1 MLRDTKGIEH
11 FARVKIPDTLPALV
25 PLAPGSKMKSKA
37 RATGKEQA
45 FVWIEQLIVA
55 NLSALFPGME
65 ILQAHPFHV
74 TRDADVAI
82 QDLEAGDLL
91 EVVEEGVWQR
101 RFADAVR
108 VEITE
113 DMPASVLSIL
123 ATNVGLE
130 PEDVYKISGP
140 LSLVRVRQ
148 LARLD
153 RPDLKFPSFVPAMP
167 PALTKEE
174 DEDIFT
180 AIRRGDILMQHPFE
194 SFQPVVSL
202 LQKAARDPN
211 VLAIKIT
218 LYRVGRNAPVVDALL
233 EAAENGKQIAVLL
246 ELKARFDEES
256 NIGWARKLE
265 EYGVHVVYGL
275 MGLKVHCKSLLVVR
289 REGDV
294 IRRYAHLSTGNYN
307 AVTAQLYTDIGMFT
321 CDKEIGADCTD
332 LFNFLTGYSAKSKYR
347 KLLVAPVSLR
357 VRFAELI
364 DREIEHQKNGR
375 GGHLILK
382 MNALV
387 DREMIKALY
396 RASQAGVKVQ
406 LLVRGICCLRP
417 GLPGVSDNITVTSI
431 VGRFLEHSRIYY
443 FHNGGDEEVYLG
455 SADLMPRNLNSRVEV
470 IFPVSDPNLIR
481 TVRDEILGTYL
492 KEQAKARHMLPDGKY
507 VRDGNAG
514 KKNAFN
520 SQEVF
525 IARAQKRAARG
536 LNLLRGERLTVVRL
550 PLAVTWRRGRG
561 LPVAS
566 IAVHAFPSLQLCSFS
581 PNWFGPSPGRRGA
594 AYLLAYVCLLFL
606 PSWSAARGAGPG
618 ANQKFTVSGTVVNES
633 TGEPIPRAMV
643 TLQGSP
649 TRYAFSDSNG
659 GFTIEGV
666 AAGRYSIQA
675 QKPGYLGP
683 RDDGLSQSVQAV
695 KVGGNSDA
703 ITIRLAAE
711 NVIFGRLTD
720 ANGQPVESVSLRL
733 TQRVLRNGTWRLESR
748 SYTTSDDDG
757 TYRFANLHPVPITS
771 PQGPTC
777 LVARHSSMSPT
788 RRVPDGQDSTTRKR
802 RMWHRLR
809 PSASP
814 PDSRYK
820 PT

>member
-1 MLRDTKGIEH
+1 MASTAKSIPAKSRRRSAQTIEPSNGTPSPNGHAATSAINLDNPEFYLNRELSLLDFQRRVLEEAQDASNPLLDRLMFLSFVGSNIDEFFMVRVAGLKRQIEKGVLETGPDGLSPSEQLRAIRASVIRLYRGSYDTWRRELVSELNDAGIRIPDYSELSEEQLATVNSYFQDTIFPTLTPLAFDPGRPFPHISNLSLNLAVVLRDPAGTEH

-25 PLAPGSKMKSKA
+25 PLAPGLKMKSKV
-37 RATGKEQA
+37 RTTGKDQG
-45 FVWIEQLIVA
+45 FVWIEQVVMA

-65 ILQAHPFHV
+65 ILEAHPFHV

-101 RFADAVR
+101 RFADVVR

-113 DMPASVLSIL
+113 DMPASVLEIL
-123 ATNVGLE
+123 ATNLELE

-148 LARLD
+148 LARID
-153 RPDLKFPSFVPAMP
+153 RPDLKYASFVPAMP

-194 SFQPVVSL
+194 SFQPVVTL
-202 LQKAARDPN
+202 LQKAARDPH

-233 EAAENGKQIAVLL
+233 EAAENGKQVAVLL

-275 MGLKVHCKSLLVVR
+275 MGLKVHCKALLVVR
-289 REGDV
+289 REGEI

-321 CDKEIGADCTD
+321 CDNQIGADCSD
-332 LFNFLTGYSAKSKYR
+332 LFNFLTGYSAKSKYC

-357 VRFAELI
+357 DRFVELI
-364 DREIEHQKNGR
+364 DREIEHQKKGR

-387 DREMIKALY
+387 DAKMIKELY

-417 GLPGVSDNITVTSI
+417 GVPGVSDNITVTSI
-431 VGRFLEHSRIYY
+431 VGRFLEHSRIYF
-443 FHNGGDEEVYLG
+443 FHNGGDQEVYLG
-455 SADLMPRNLNSRVEV
+455 SADLMPRNLNRRVEV
-470 IFPVSDPNLIR
+470 IFPVGEPKLIKA
-481 TVRDEILGTYL
+481 VRDEILGTYL

-507 VRDGNAG
+507 VRDENAG
-514 KKNAFN
+514 RKNAFN

-525 IARAQKRAARG
+525 IARAQKRAA
-536 LNLLRGERLTVVRL
+536 
-550 PLAVTWRRGRG
+550 A
-561 LPVAS
+561 
-566 IAVHAFPSLQLCSFS
+566 
-581 PNWFGPSPGRRGA
+581 
-594 AYLLAYVCLLFL
+594 
-606 PSWSAARGAGPG
+606 
-618 ANQKFTVSGTVVNES
+618 
-633 TGEPIPRAMV
+633 
-643 TLQGSP
+643 
-649 TRYAFSDSNG
+649 
-659 GFTIEGV
+659 
-666 AAGRYSIQA
+666 
-675 QKPGYLGP
+675 
-683 RDDGLSQSVQAV
+683 
-695 KVGGNSDA
+695 
-703 ITIRLAAE
+703 
-711 NVIFGRLTD
+711 
-720 ANGQPVESVSLRL
+720 
-733 TQRVLRNGTWRLESR
+733 
-748 SYTTSDDDG
+748 
-757 TYRFANLHPVPITS
+757 
-771 PQGPTC
+771 
-777 LVARHSSMSPT
+777 
-788 RRVPDGQDSTTRKR
+788 KR
-802 RMWHRLR
+802 
-809 PSASP
+809 
-814 PDSRYK
+814 
-820 PT
+820 